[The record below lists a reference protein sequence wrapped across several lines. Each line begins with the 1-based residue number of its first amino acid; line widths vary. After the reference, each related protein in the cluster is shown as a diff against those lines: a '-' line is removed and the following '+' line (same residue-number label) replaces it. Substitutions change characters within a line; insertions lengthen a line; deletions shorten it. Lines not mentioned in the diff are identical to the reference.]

1 MTDATDPQSELWR
14 RPRPGSVDY
23 RADLWGTA
31 LLTAGTLLSAFLTRT
46 AGLFDDSPWWMTA
59 LWALCITLPLAVRRR
74 FPEAVAL
81 VVSLVFCA
89 GIALGTADF
98 LFSNICLYLAIYTV
112 GAWSRQRVLARWIRV
127 TVIAGMFVWLFW
139 QLIGNANQASAM
151 PQLSRDGMFSPY
163 AAYGLLQVL
172 INLVYFGAAYHFGDT
187 AWQSARGRAALAART
202 RQLEEEQ
209 QRNAAQAVTLERVR
223 IARELHDVV
232 AHHVSVMG
240 VQAGAARRILDHDP
254 LRAADSLAIIEESAR
269 TAVDE
274 LNTMLVALR
283 SDDDDTGAGTGHG
296 ASTRGVAQ
304 LEELAAECRAAGVP
318 VTVSI
323 IGEPRIV
330 PATIGLSIYR
340 VAQEALT
347 NTRKHAG
354 AGARADLRIRYRAD
368 GVELEVTD
376 DGISSQQSAPPA
388 GRIAAG
394 GLGHRGM
401 QERVSAVGGEL
412 QLGARIRGG
421 YLVRARFPLMSQGGK
436 G

>member
-1 MTDATDPQSELWR
+1 
-14 RPRPGSVDY
+14 
-23 RADLWGTA
+23 
-31 LLTAGTLLSAFLTRT
+31 
-46 AGLFDDSPWWMTA
+46 
-59 LWALCITLPLAVRRR
+59 
-74 FPEAVAL
+74 
-81 VVSLVFCA
+81 
-89 GIALGTADF
+89 
-98 LFSNICLYLAIYTV
+98 
-112 GAWSRQRVLARWIRV
+112 
-127 TVIAGMFVWLFW
+127 
-139 QLIGNANQASAM
+139 
-151 PQLSRDGMFSPY
+151 
-163 AAYGLLQVL
+163 
-172 INLVYFGAAYHFGDT
+172 
-187 AWQSARGRAALAART
+187 
-202 RQLEEEQ
+202 
-209 QRNAAQAVTLERVR
+209 
-223 IARELHDVV
+223 
-232 AHHVSVMG
+232 
-240 VQAGAARRILDHDP
+240 
-254 LRAADSLAIIEESAR
+254 
-269 TAVDE
+269 
-274 LNTMLVALR
+274 
-283 SDDDDTGAGTGHG
+283 
-296 ASTRGVAQ
+296 
-304 LEELAAECRAAGVP
+304 
-318 VTVSI
+318 VSI